1 MAISTVPS
9 SLATLDNVAPGQ
21 TVVLRCLLCDESG
34 RTCAPCRLRPG
45 MRALCRDVRPDG
57 VRVELENGYVYDIP
71 MSCACR
77 IQIERCNV
85 NAPPALAGRR

>member
-9 SLATLDNVAPGQ
+9 NLATLDDVAAGQ
-21 TVVLRCLLCDESG
+21 AVVLRCLLCDESG

-45 MRALCRDVRPDG
+45 MRALCREVRPDG
-57 VRVELENGYVYDIP
+57 VRVQLESGHVYEIP
-71 MSCACR
+71 MSCASR
-77 IQIERCNV
+77 IQIERINV